1 MQILGILAFT
11 DIEIEKLK
19 FHHNKNSILM
29 DDININKILISHKI
43 CYKKRH
49 KYCVGYKEDKKVKP
63 CCIMLPKFSLHT
75 RSFDETKWISFLIE
89 DNELLEKDKFSNS
102 IANNLIAN
110 LWIMKNI

>member
-1 MQILGILAFT
+1 
-11 DIEIEKLK
+11 
-19 FHHNKNSILM
+19 
-29 DDININKILISHKI
+29 
-43 CYKKRH
+43 
-49 KYCVGYKEDKKVKP
+49 
-63 CCIMLPKFSLHT
+63 MLPKFSLHT